1 MLDPI
6 STIKKGLDTVE
17 DVAGAVAKPVEGAAA
32 EAVKVGAHIVDG
44 TSNTVVFAEKA
55 ALEPFTVATGAANGL
70 VGSLEDRITSIL
82 KNPFTDI
89 TKLFTSGD
97 DALGD
102 LGGSSIEAVLLKL
115 AQKERG
121 RLADKVDQLKNLQA
135 PGKDATPQQQ
145 ADFDSLKVNLMAD
158 IQSIQNSIQQ
168 ITTMAT
174 NVQKQSADNNMAIIR
189 NMA

>member
-1 MLDPI
+1 MSFFGDI
-6 STIKKGLDTVE
+6 VNK
-17 DVAGAVAKPVEGAAA
+17 VEGAVSDVVHTA
-32 EAVKVGAHIVDG
+32 EDVVGG
-44 TSNTVVFAEKA
+44 GLKA
-55 ALEPFTVATGAANGL
+55 AGGFVEGAVSDVLHNPL
-70 VGSLEDRITSIL
+70 DLL
-82 KNPFTDI
+82 NPFAVVSGGVKGAIGAFEHSPITNFPGSAFKDI
-89 TKLFTSGD
+89 SKFLGGD

-145 ADFDSLKVNLMAD
+145 ADFDSQKVNLMAD

-174 NVQKQSADNNMAIIR
+174 NVQKQSADNNMAVIR

>member
-1 MLDPI
+1 VSFLGDI
-6 STIKKGLDTVE
+6 VDKVGSAVSDVVHTVE
-17 DVAGAVAKPVEGAAA
+17 DVASTAVKAGEGFIGGAVSDVIHNPLDLLNPFAVVSGGIKGA
-32 EAVKVGAHIVDG
+32 VGAFEHGPI
-44 TSNTVVFAEKA
+44 SAY
-55 ALEPFTVATGAANGL
+55 P
-70 VGSLEDRITSIL
+70 
-82 KNPFTDI
+82 TDCWKDI
-89 TKLFTSGD
+89 GKWIKGGD
-97 DALGD
+97 DGLGD

>member
-1 MLDPI
+1 M
-6 STIKKGLDTVE
+6 
-17 DVAGAVAKPVEGAAA
+17 
-32 EAVKVGAHIVDG
+32 
-44 TSNTVVFAEKA
+44 
-55 ALEPFTVATGAANGL
+55 
-70 VGSLEDRITSIL
+70 
-82 KNPFTDI
+82 
-89 TKLFTSGD
+89 
-97 DALGD
+97 
-102 LGGSSIEAVLLKL
+102 LLKL